1 MASFRMRPVFLSHRP
16 TLSTAHCYWPDD
28 GWPDIERHLDH
39 AALTRELTSTIRP
52 PSHAIVDPRYFNT
65 GVAPSLRLPLEIT
78 LVFASE
84 HHIISIKQRSWNW
97 LLKISRNGIHDDNKE
112 EWRKRR
118 TMVHPNRGGKLLAG
132 CSVQA
137 EEMEFSSYCLDAFSM
152 RALLASKVSDYTT
165 LEMAHMLNESMK
177 KSADVEKR
185 PSYSEPVVG
194 KLQLPMPQMPMRS
207 SLNCHV
213 CEAYGAAPH
222 YGGVVCGGCKIFF
235 ARAVQ
240 RKIYYVCEKSGSCR
254 MVSGKRSKCR
264 SCRYQRCLKARM
276 CPEEVGKLRDLKI
289 AERLIIRAKEENCVV
304 PYFDLDGIRNPQLE
318 DICSMQIPLIEQ
330 FGCTDGVKY
339 MAKMFLNLER
349 SCDNDTFATSVAEK
363 YFCSLDVS
371 LTDAIQNPLVVSE
384 RTPAQLTTTHMIPMI
399 LLTMSYN
406 TFKYE
411 SVGLLLCNGFFFPTE
426 RGQFDGL
433 RSDAELI
440 VNELEKNVVNRFR
453 ELDVCEEEYVLLKLV
468 LLFSHGETPDEE
480 SAETMRRLRGKYT
493 QLLLH
498 FVKLSQK
505 SSTNEKSITRLY
517 SFFELLSS
525 LSSLSTMT
533 ELCLIHVVALDI
545 AEMRGELTFDL
556 HLRQH

>member
-1 MASFRMRPVFLSHRP
+1 
-16 TLSTAHCYWPDD
+16 
-28 GWPDIERHLDH
+28 
-39 AALTRELTSTIRP
+39 
-52 PSHAIVDPRYFNT
+52 
-65 GVAPSLRLPLEIT
+65 
-78 LVFASE
+78 
-84 HHIISIKQRSWNW
+84 
-97 LLKISRNGIHDDNKE
+97 
-112 EWRKRR
+112 
-118 TMVHPNRGGKLLAG
+118 
-132 CSVQA
+132 
-137 EEMEFSSYCLDAFSM
+137 MEFSSYCLDAFSM

-194 KLQLPMPQMPMRS
+194 KLQFPMPQMPMRS

-318 DICSMQIPLIEQ
+318 DICSMQIPLIDQ

-384 RTPAQLTTTHMIPMI
+384 RTPLSWRGTKPLHDPELILKPSYCRLVLHYLEWIASVEEFAALDSERRAQLTTTHMIPMI